1 MAIGSSLYLSF
12 NFLTESKLFAVLYV
26 LRMSPLQYCNLQNF
40 FRKSFLWKHYM
51 SNENK
56 PFNFVYVFLQFN
68 NPSSQIIITLSE
80 LLSFEY
86 IKSNQIKELQT
97 NMPTDGSKASIWYIP
112 SFLSHTQTYA
122 LKHSHTPE
130 FSNAHSFLENVS
142 SHNSIIVK
150 FDRTTKREVL
160 GLRKK
165 NTHRPS
171 NLIHLVQTRKLNKC
185 F

>member
-1 MAIGSSLYLSF
+1 MIFSVQSFANTKSVFSKHVFCSLTTHQVKSSLHFLNFWVLS
-12 NFLTESKLFAVLYV
+12 T
-26 LRMSPLQYCNLQNF
+26 
-40 FRKSFLWKHYM
+40 
-51 SNENK
+51 
-56 PFNFVYVFLQFN
+56 
-68 NPSSQIIITLSE
+68 
-80 LLSFEY
+80 
-86 IKSNQIKELQT
+86 SNQIKELQT